1 MGMTNYYKGRAR
13 EYRVLHRL
21 RSDGWFCTRSAASHS
36 PVDIFA
42 GKGGQTLM
50 IQVKSGRGRLAGTER
65 KALIEWSKAFNGR
78 VEVWRFKKGSKPEIE
93 IIEQS

>member
-1 MGMTNYYKGRAR
+1 
-13 EYRVLHRL
+13 
-21 RSDGWFCTRSAASHS
+21 
-36 PVDIFA
+36 
-42 GKGGQTLM
+42 M